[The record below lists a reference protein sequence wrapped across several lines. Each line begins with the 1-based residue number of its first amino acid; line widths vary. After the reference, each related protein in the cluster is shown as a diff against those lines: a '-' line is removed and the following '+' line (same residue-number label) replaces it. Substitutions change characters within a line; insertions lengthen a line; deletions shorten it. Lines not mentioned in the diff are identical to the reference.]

1 VGVGVGDPSVRKI
14 PDCVDSCANR
24 CAAVVIREYR
34 MTVVGGGVEAARVR
48 TLAAMRQSGRCGLR
62 DAHAGRGRG
71 GNGVAIVAD
80 PELGRVL
87 PRLGM
92 GAHEAPSTA
101 MAAVGRHGAL
111 DYVVQSA
118 GRAGE

>member
-1 VGVGVGDPSVRKI
+1 MGVGVGDPSVRKI

-48 TLAAMRQSGRCGLR
+48 TLAAMGRSGLR
-62 DAHAGRGRG
+62 DAYARRGRG
-71 GNGVAIVAD
+71 GDCVTVVAD
-80 PELGRVL
+80 PELGRML
-87 PRLGM
+87 PGLGM